1 MSYSSLP
8 LSSKLFQFTALTLA
22 LTLAGCGGGGTDTIA
37 PEPDTGVTQPGT
49 GGDNGTGPTVGEI
62 KITPI
67 NLTDSN
73 GNITRTV
80 TSAGASA
87 KVTVTDSA
95 GEPVSNALVS
105 FQAEGVIFGNSNSTV
120 LTNENG
126 EASISIKP
134 ADNTN
139 TGSYQLSATVDYND
153 LTKTTPGYN
162 FSLQSIE
169 VLLTNFVLSN
179 NTLASGSKTNITL
192 KTKDAANNVFQN
204 DITVNFDTSCG
215 SFDASSVVSSNQGDV
230 TATYTA
236 IDASG
241 NLCAGQQS
249 IIATPANNPANKQTM
264 TVNIAGVE
272 ASSVVY
278 TTTEKVQLGASNSG
292 SSNSGQIE
300 FTVYANGRPAANQQ
314 VEISKNFAPED
325 FSFVTLNNKDPK
337 PLTSDSQGKVVVDL
351 YPGVKPGPVE
361 IKATLKLPNGNST
374 NITALSKDVS
384 VATGR
389 ATQNGFSISMTKNVL
404 AFDVD
409 GDASTIT
416 ARLVDRVGNPV
427 PDGTVVSFVSEGGR
441 VTPNCTTSKGSCD
454 VEFTTQ
460 NPRPTDNRATVI
472 AYVEGDKNYTDMD
485 GDNKFSVGDVLT
497 HNIGDFFRDD
507 NENNQYDKNLG
518 EFVYRRGL
526 SGATCAPSTLN
537 QPNDGVFNGK
547 STCDNGLAATLRYQ
561 FVLGLASSNPVFDGL
576 SNSLPANSV
585 ENPKKPITRN
595 FKMYGNS
602 ALTVSMPSGT
612 TIDVAATDK
621 TDYTPVAELVNG
633 RIQVSKAEP
642 NTIAIVKSGS
652 TSVNVPI
659 LANGT
664 GSAST
669 TLPAG
674 STLSVVDTNVTCEA
688 ELISGNKTV
697 PKVISLG
704 NNKVQDKDVLYTL
717 IYNSCRPNDQIKVT
731 VVTPSPSANTTV
743 KTIVI
748 E

>member
-1 MSYSSLP
+1 MSHHLLP
-8 LSSKLFQFTALTLA
+8 TSKLFQMTALTLSLA
-22 LTLAGCGGGGTDTIA
+22 LAGCGGGGTDTVA
-37 PEPDTGVTQPGT
+37 PEPDLGVQQPGT
-49 GGDNGTGPTVGEI
+49 GGSTDGDNGTGPTVSDI

-105 FQAEGVIFGNSNSTV
+105 FQSEGVIFGNSNSTV

-139 TGSYQLSATVDYND
+139 TGSYQLSATVNYNN

-169 VLLTNFVLSN
+169 VLLTDFALSN
-179 NTLASGSKTNITL
+179 DTLPSGGKTNIML

-215 SFDASSVVSSNQGDV
+215 SFDTSSVVSSNQGDV
-230 TATYTA
+230 TTTYTA
-236 IDASG
+236 IDANG
-241 NLCAGQQS
+241 NLCAGQQTVT
-249 IIATPANNPANKQTM
+249 ATPANNPANKQTM

-272 ASSVVY
+272 ANSVVY

-325 FSFVTLNNKDPK
+325 FSFVTLNNKAPK

-361 IKATLKLPNGNST
+361 IKATLKLRNGNLT

-409 GDASTIT
+409 GDSSTIT

-441 VTPNCTTSKGSCD
+441 VTPNCTTSKGICD

-472 AYVEGDKNYTDMD
+472 AYVEGDKDYTDMD
-485 GDNKFSVGDVLT
+485 GDNKFSVGDILT

-507 NENNQYDKNLG
+507 NENNQYDRNLG
-518 EFVYRRGL
+518 EFIYRRFL
-526 SGATCAPSTLN
+526 SGATCAPSSLF
-537 QPNDGVFNGK
+537 QPNIDG
-547 STCDNGLAATLRYQ
+547 TCDNGLAATLRYQ
-561 FVLGLASSNPVFDGL
+561 FVLGLASNNPVFDGL
-576 SNSLPANSV
+576 SNSLPANSL
-585 ENPKKPITRN
+585 ESPKKPITRN

-612 TIDVAATDK
+612 TIDVTAKDK
-621 TDYTPVAELVNG
+621 TNYTPVAKLVSG

-642 NTIAIVKSGS
+642 NTTAIVQSGS
-652 TSVNVPI
+652 TSVNVDI
-659 LANGT
+659 GSNGT
-664 GSAST
+664 GSERT
-669 TLPAG
+669 DLPAG
-674 STLSVVDTNVTCEA
+674 SSLSVVDTNVTCEA
-688 ELISGNKTV
+688 EIISGNKTV

-704 NNKVQDKDVLYTL
+704 DSKVRDKDVLYTL
-717 IYNSCRPNDQIKVT
+717 IYNSCRLNDQIEVT